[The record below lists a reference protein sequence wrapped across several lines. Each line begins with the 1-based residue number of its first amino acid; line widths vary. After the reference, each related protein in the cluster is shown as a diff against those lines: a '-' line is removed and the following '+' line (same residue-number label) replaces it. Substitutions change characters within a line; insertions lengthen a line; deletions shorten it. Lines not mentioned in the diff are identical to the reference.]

1 MSRFAEN
8 TEVPS
13 DRSRAEIERTLARYG
28 ATQFVYGWQG
38 PEAMIGFQAHGRMI
52 RFLLPLPD
60 RAEMRFTH
68 TPTRNH
74 RRSDA
79 QIAAAYEQA
88 VRQSWRALALVI
100 KAKLEAVETG
110 ITSFENEFL
119 AHTLLPNGSTVG
131 DWAAPQLEK
140 AYASGTMPAL
150 LPALPA
156 GGSR

>member
-1 MSRFAEN
+1 MTRYAEN
-8 TEVPS
+8 TGVPS

-28 ATQFVYGWQG
+28 AVQFVYGWQG
-38 PEAMIGFQAHGRMI
+38 SQAMIGFQAHGRMI

-60 RAEMRFTH
+60 RNAVRFTQ

-79 QIAAAYEQA
+79 QAAAAYEQA

-140 AYASGTMPAL
+140 AYASGAMPAL

-156 GGSR
+156 GGAR